1 MKLNSYVGPFEF
13 TKLSAQIEYLMSRSR
28 VVSIDEP
35 STERV
40 KYEAKGTA
48 QAAQYIIRTRG
59 LRGLYSGFHLH
70 FGWVPL
76 SNSISAH

>member
-1 MKLNSYVGPFEF
+1 M
-13 TKLSAQIEYLMSRSR
+13 
-28 VVSIDEP
+28 DEP

-48 QAAQYIIRTRG
+48 QAAQYIIKTRG

-70 FGWVPL
+70 FGRLPTSL
-76 SNSISAH
+76 KISLVLTNN